1 MQVIEEI
8 VKMGEKGQIA
18 LSAKIRERVGLKE
31 GDFLVINGINGILM
45 IRRVKPEIDALDFFA
60 DFGRRI
66 EEAGYDSKEKRRKLV
81 DEIKEEVTKEWS
93 EEQL

>member
-8 VKMGEKGQIA
+8 VKIGEKWQIA
-18 LSAKIRERVGLKE
+18 LSAKIRERGGLKE
-31 GDFLVINGINGILM
+31 GDFLVINEINGILM

>member
-8 VKMGEKGQIA
+8 VKIREKGQIT
-18 LSAKIRERVGLKE
+18 LPEKIQERADLKE
-31 GDFLVINGINGILM
+31 GDFLVVNEIDGIIM
-45 IRRVKPEIDALDFFA
+45 IRRVKPEVDALDFFA

>member
-1 MQVIEEI
+1 MRVIEGI
-8 VKMGEKGQIA
+8 VK
-18 LSAKIRERVGLKE
+18 
-31 GDFLVINGINGILM
+31 
-45 IRRVKPEIDALDFFA
+45 IDALDFFA

-93 EEQL
+93 EEQF